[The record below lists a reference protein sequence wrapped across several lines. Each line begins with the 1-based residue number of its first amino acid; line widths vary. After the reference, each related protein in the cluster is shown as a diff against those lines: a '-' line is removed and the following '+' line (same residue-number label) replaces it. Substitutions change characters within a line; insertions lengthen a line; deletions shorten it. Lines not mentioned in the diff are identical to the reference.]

1 MTDLLPNNIEA
12 EECILAGI
20 LLDSSA
26 INKLVRFPLAP
37 DAFFLVAH
45 RLIYQGALKLYDD
58 DIIID
63 LTTISSYLKD
73 QHLLKKVGGIAKL
86 NQLLERTISADNIE
100 YYAELVMEKFKR
112 RQLIKTGNLI
122 AQLASDTTQDLEG
135 ILNQSEEQILNI
147 TDKNE
152 SRLKAKWIAE
162 CSLNTLKGMQTK
174 TNIPYPTGLTA
185 LDNLIGGLMKR
196 DLTIVAARSSMGKT
210 WFSCYLSY
218 YFALTYQ
225 KPVVFFSIEM
235 SEETITKRFWSI
247 SSGIDLTRLIQEKLL
262 KTDLDVLKDAIS
274 HLKHLPILI
283 DETSSER
290 QNLLNI
296 RATLRRIQYEQ
307 GEIGMIVLDHLQEL
321 DFNEKNRAQ
330 ELGKITGSF
339 KAMAKDFNCPFV
351 ALAQLNRKVESQ
363 NDKRPTMAD
372 IRDSGQIEEKAD
384 LILMLYRDEYYK
396 KNTSHQGIMEIIVA
410 KGRNG
415 GVGSCQVKFD
425 ETRGGFEDL

>member
-20 LLDSSA
+20 ILDSSA
-26 INKLVRFPLAP
+26 ISKLVIFPLAP

-45 RLIYQGALKLYDD
+45 RLIYQAALQLYDA

-63 LTTISSYLKD
+63 LTTMSSHLKD

-86 NQLLERTISADNIE
+86 NQLVTRTISADNIE
-100 YYAELVMEKFKR
+100 HYAELVREKFKR
-112 RQLIKTGNLI
+112 RQLIKAGNII
-122 AQLASDTTQDLEG
+122 AQLASDTTTDLEI

-147 TDKNE
+147 TDTNE
-152 SRLKAKWIAE
+152 SRLRAKWIAE
-162 CSLNTLKGMQTK
+162 CSLNTLKSMQTQK
-174 TNIPYPTGLTA
+174 NSPYPTGLKA

-235 SEETITKRFWSI
+235 SEETITKRFWSL

-262 KTDLDVLKDAIS
+262 KNDLAVLKDAIS
-274 HLKHLPILI
+274 ELKHLPILI
-283 DETSSER
+283 DETSSDR

-330 ELGKITGSF
+330 ELGRITGSF

-396 KNTSHQGIMEIIVA
+396 KNSSHQGIMEIIVA

-415 GVGSCQVKFD
+415 GVGNCRVRFD
-425 ETRGGFEDL
+425 ETRGRFEDL